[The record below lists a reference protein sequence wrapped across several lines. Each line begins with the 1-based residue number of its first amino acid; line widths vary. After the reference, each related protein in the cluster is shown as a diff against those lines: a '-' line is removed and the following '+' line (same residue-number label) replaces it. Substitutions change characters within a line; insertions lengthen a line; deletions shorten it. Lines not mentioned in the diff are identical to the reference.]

1 MAAHSAPFP
10 QEGAEPF
17 PAREKVYQLA
27 SFPDAAIG
35 GSLSL
40 GERVRVRILR
50 KETSRLE
57 PQNRQRRVGLGVL
70 TPPPCMLDTLEGR
83 GGVRTP
89 SPTFRFVGRASVVS
103 DLNRY
108 ELIQHLDPRIA
119 NLRVDVAS
127 AQLLKTDVTSARSVL
142 DRRRVFSVVA

>member
-1 MAAHSAPFP
+1 MAAHSAPLP
-10 QEGAEPF
+10 EGGAESF

-40 GERVRVRILR
+40 GERVR
-50 KETSRLE
+50 
-57 PQNRQRRVGLGVL
+57 
-70 TPPPCMLDTLEGR
+70 
-83 GGVRTP
+83 VRTP

-119 NLRVDVAS
+119 NLGMDVA
-127 AQLLKTDVTSARSVL
+127 AAEFLKTDVTSARAIF
-142 DRRRVFSVVA
+142 DRRRVFSVVM